1 MHHASFAGSSQGV
14 GLVLEIFSGTSRL
27 TKACRKAGLRAYA
40 VDKDKKRAE
49 NVTVLEFDI
58 TNTEQLKQLQDIIV
72 AEGCLCFY
80 AHFAPACGTC
90 SRARER
96 FIPGVPQN
104 QQPAPL
110 RSDEWPSGLP
120 NLQPGDQQRVHLAN
134 MSYETTALLIDWLL
148 QLGCCCSLENPHNS
162 IFWLFPAIRNLLEK
176 WRGHMTYFHHC
187 MHGGDRDKKTAWW
200 SFNPR
205 QPTVNLF
212 ESLGI
217 LCNKQHKH
225 ASWRPYKQ
233 GSRLIF
239 PTHQEAA
246 YPLLLCQRIADI
258 LVVEA
263 QSRNLMP
270 TTELSEQISSDTA
283 AGTRQLFTQQPR
295 GGKLKPLVS
304 EYSHYI
310 AAFCKLQTPEAL
322 DQFLRTLPKGARSCH
337 QTVLPRGMARDD
349 MLKKFSKHGC
359 WFQDSLKDGE
369 ECILFQIGIPRSP
382 EEFIKDAVAKGHPRD
397 ILARVPDNLKD
408 LVKSVVSGSQAERSG
423 KRAAFLKKWLKRSI
437 HLKEPE
443 MKLKASLPDH
453 LKHLLAPKR
462 LLLFKEILVDLDYP
476 DAKVVDDICTGF
488 SMMGWAPRTGV
499 FDRDVRPPEFGFEHL
514 KGMLPGLNRA
524 VLGSLE
530 TQAPSEHDDFAWQ
543 ETMQE
548 VEKGWLRKSTEVDI
562 GSCAIAKR
570 FPLPQSEKVRLID
583 DFSVCGVNSTFGL
596 PEKLRVHCIDIL
608 TAFVATIMDDP
619 SLAEDFV
626 LVGRTFDLKSAYK
639 QFGVDEFNSK
649 FLKVAVKKPKSTY
662 GVFDVLALPFGSTGS
677 VSAFLRI
684 SAALHFIGL
693 HMGILWTSFFDDFTA
708 VCPTCDA
715 ESVSFSIHCLF
726 RMLGIDYASEG
737 KKAPDF
743 SQFFNTLGLVV
754 DTRELARGTVTIGHT
769 EKRSNEILSSL
780 KVLLADKSV
789 TPKALERLHGRLVWY
804 NSFIF
809 GRKLNQAV
817 QVISSFSRVSTNQVS
832 VEGSLRDALL
842 EISFFL
848 DGARPAKVHRSLA
861 HTWYVFTDGAFEPQS
876 KCPASV
882 GGVLINPHG
891 QVVELF
897 GEVLPSSCVDIF
909 TRASEHPIYELEI
922 FPLYLAAK
930 IWASFLTGRQVVFFL
945 DNSAAQS
952 AYIRAVAATE
962 LGTSIIKAYTDLEMQ
977 LSFFPWFGRV
987 PSSSNIADDPSRLV
1001 FTHPLFRNAKR
1012 VTLDLLMHMQ
1022 DLGLA
1027 SGASG
1032 NKTPT
1037 TKKG

>member
-1 MHHASFAGSSQGV
+1 
-14 GLVLEIFSGTSRL
+14 
-27 TKACRKAGLRAYA
+27 
-40 VDKDKKRAE
+40 
-49 NVTVLEFDI
+49 
-58 TNTEQLKQLQDIIV
+58 
-72 AEGCLCFY
+72 
-80 AHFAPACGTC
+80 
-90 SRARER
+90 
-96 FIPGVPQN
+96 
-104 QQPAPL
+104 
-110 RSDEWPSGLP
+110 
-120 NLQPGDQQRVHLAN
+120 
-134 MSYETTALLIDWLL
+134 
-148 QLGCCCSLENPHNS
+148 
-162 IFWLFPAIRNLLEK
+162 
-176 WRGHMTYFHHC
+176 
-187 MHGGDRDKKTAWW
+187 
-200 SFNPR
+200 
-205 QPTVNLF
+205 
-212 ESLGI
+212 
-217 LCNKQHKH
+217 
-225 ASWRPYKQ
+225 
-233 GSRLIF
+233 
-239 PTHQEAA
+239 
-246 YPLLLCQRIADI
+246 
-258 LVVEA
+258 
-263 QSRNLMP
+263 
-270 TTELSEQISSDTA
+270 
-283 AGTRQLFTQQPR
+283 
-295 GGKLKPLVS
+295 
-304 EYSHYI
+304 
-310 AAFCKLQTPEAL
+310 
-322 DQFLRTLPKGARSCH
+322 
-337 QTVLPRGMARDD
+337 
-349 MLKKFSKHGC
+349 
-359 WFQDSLKDGE
+359 
-369 ECILFQIGIPRSP
+369 
-382 EEFIKDAVAKGHPRD
+382 
-397 ILARVPDNLKD
+397 
-408 LVKSVVSGSQAERSG
+408 
-423 KRAAFLKKWLKRSI
+423 
-437 HLKEPE
+437 
-443 MKLKASLPDH
+443 
-453 LKHLLAPKR
+453 
-462 LLLFKEILVDLDYP
+462 
-476 DAKVVDDICTGF
+476 
-488 SMMGWAPRTGV
+488 MMGWAPRTGV

-708 VCPTCDA
+708 VCPACDA

-726 RMLGIDYASEG
+726 PMLGIDYASEG

-769 EKRSNEILSSL
+769 EKRSNEILSTL

-922 FPLYLAAK
+922 FPLYLAA
-930 IWASFLTGRQVVFFL
+930 
-945 DNSAAQS
+945 
-952 AYIRAVAATE
+952 
-962 LGTSIIKAYTDLEMQ
+962 
-977 LSFFPWFGRV
+977 
-987 PSSSNIADDPSRLV
+987 NI
-1001 FTHPLFRNAKR
+1001 
-1012 VTLDLLMHMQ
+1012 
-1022 DLGLA
+1022 
-1027 SGASG
+1027 
-1032 NKTPT
+1032 
-1037 TKKG
+1037 